1 LVIRGGGQGGHPRWY
16 LFRNVNDHRAAGGRI
31 ANVNRIVREIG
42 GSDGAAAVASRIR
55 NHIRIARPDH
65 WIKNVF
71 MIPGA
76 AVALVVAPHVRS
88 SVLATATLA
97 LVSACLT
104 ASANYTINEY
114 LDGPSDQFHPV
125 KGDRPAAL
133 GLLDPRL
140 VMLQYV
146 LLVASGLGAACLV
159 NRLFLFAC
167 IALLVMG
174 LIYNVPPLRLK
185 DKAYFDVLTESINSP
200 IRFLL
205 GWLIVTANTLPPS
218 SAILAYWMG
227 GAFLMSVKRYAEYRW
242 IGDPLRAERYRKSF
256 ARYTEETLLL
266 SSFFYALCSAFFIA
280 VFLIKYRVEFILTF
294 PLFAI
299 LFGWYLAIGFE
310 HNSAAQA
317 PEKLYRETGFLCFAA
332 FTFVVTCLVLLVD
345 LPFLR
350 WLAEP
355 QLIAVRF

>member
-1 LVIRGGGQGGHPRWY
+1 M
-16 LFRNVNDHRAAGGRI
+16 
-31 ANVNRIVREIG
+31 NRIVREI
-42 GSDGAAAVASRIR
+42 SDTDGVAPAVSRIR
-55 NHIRIARPDH
+55 NHLRIARPDH

-76 AVALVVAPHVRS
+76 AVALVVVPHVRS
-88 SVLATATLA
+88 SILVTAALA
-97 LVSACLT
+97 LVSVCLT

-114 LDGPSDQFHPV
+114 LDGPSDRFHPL
-125 KGDRPAAL
+125 KGSRPAAL
-133 GLLDPRL
+133 GLLDPGL
-140 VMLQYV
+140 VAVQYV
-146 LLVASGLGAACLV
+146 LLALAGLGVACLV
-159 NRLFLFAC
+159 NQLFLFAC
-167 IALLVMG
+167 VALLVMG

-205 GWLIVTANTLPPS
+205 GWFIVTSNTLPPS
-218 SAILAYWMG
+218 SVTLAYWMG

-256 ARYTEETLLL
+256 AQYTEESLLL
-266 SSFFYALCSAFFIA
+266 SSFFYALCSTFFIA

-294 PLFAI
+294 PLFAV

-310 HNSAAQA
+310 HDSAAQA

-332 FTFVVTCLVLLVD
+332 FTFAVTCLVLLVD

-355 QLIAVRF
+355 RLIMVNF

>member
-1 LVIRGGGQGGHPRWY
+1 
-16 LFRNVNDHRAAGGRI
+16 
-31 ANVNRIVREIG
+31 
-42 GSDGAAAVASRIR
+42 
-55 NHIRIARPDH
+55 
-65 WIKNVF
+65 
-71 MIPGA
+71 M
-76 AVALVVAPHVRS
+76 
-88 SVLATATLA
+88 
-97 LVSACLT
+97 
-104 ASANYTINEY
+104 
-114 LDGPSDQFHPV
+114 

-140 VMLQYV
+140 VMLQYI
-146 LLVASGLGAACLV
+146 LLAASGLGAAYLV

-185 DKAYFDVLTESINSP
+185 DKAYFDVLTESINNP
-200 IRFLL
+200 IRLLL
-205 GWLIVTANTLPPS
+205 GWYSVTANTLPPS

-227 GAFLMSVKRYAEYRW
+227 GAFLMSVKRTRNIAGSAIRCVEQC
-242 IGDPLRAERYRKSF
+242 RKSF
-256 ARYTEETLLL
+256 ARYTEESLLL

-280 VFLIKYRVEFILTF
+280 VFLINAGRVHPTF
-294 PLFAI
+294 HCSRYCSVVP
-299 LFGWYLAIGFE
+299 WQ
-310 HNSAAQA
+310 SALSTIRRRLRSCIARQA
-317 PEKLYRETGFLCFAA
+317 SCAAA